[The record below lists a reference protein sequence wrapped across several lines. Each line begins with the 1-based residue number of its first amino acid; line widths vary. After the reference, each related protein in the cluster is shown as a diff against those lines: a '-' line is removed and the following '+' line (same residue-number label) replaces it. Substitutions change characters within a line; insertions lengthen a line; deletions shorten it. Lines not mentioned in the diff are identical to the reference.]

1 MLLLSVTEPTMGMQ
15 QGCRRSQYSRKLP
28 TACTTSRCNPCMR
41 QHAWKQIY
49 CAGTFITVG
58 EGWGK
63 HMYTDTHGV
72 YLPMHALEEVRGQ
85 CWASPSITLLCLILR
100 KSLGE
105 SRAHQL
111 PRLVLARLGYLPV
124 STHPSGSGVT
134 VTNTQRQV
142 LTIALYQLTH
152 LPSPNTAQHTLL

>member
-1 MLLLSVTEPTMGMQ
+1 MHT
-15 QGCRRSQYSRKLP
+15 
-28 TACTTSRCNPCMR
+28 
-41 QHAWKQIY
+41 
-49 CAGTFITVG
+49 
-58 EGWGK
+58 
-63 HMYTDTHGV
+63 YTDTHGV

-124 STHPSGSGVT
+124 STHP
-134 VTNTQRQV
+134 
-142 LTIALYQLTH
+142 LALGLQSQIHKDRSSRLHFT
-152 LPSPNTAQHTLL
+152 S

>member
-28 TACTTSRCNPCMR
+28 TACTTSR
-41 QHAWKQIY
+41 KQIY

-63 HMYTDTHGV
+63 RTYTDTHGV

-111 PRLVLARLGYLPV
+111 PRLALARLGYLPV
-124 STHPSGSGVT
+124 STHPFGSGVT

-142 LTIALYQLTH
+142 LTIALYQPTH